1 MEKKSVNNKTL
12 EKLKYDLVREK
23 LISYEDL
30 EKAEELAVSQR
41 QNIGQV
47 LINKGLI
54 TEDVLLKFLTSKLH
68 FPSTTLSTYII
79 DEKCLSLITANEARK
94 YKMIPLFRIQL
105 DEDDTLSVAMSD
117 PLDLFAID
125 KIVEK
130 IGCEIEPVIVSENSI
145 IEAIDKY
152 YKDDCVGKVTAA
164 DNDEKYDWR
173 EELHNGSLTG
183 EHTLFLIRSILKQ
196 AIMEDVHE
204 LIFEHGENGLAVK
217 FRTPSE
223 VVTTGE
229 IPSIIEAA
237 FVSKLKIAS
246 DLDPN
251 VSQISQAG
259 KLVFTTDNNIE
270 LTASVAAFPT
280 LEHERILMKLY
291 KPPKKLKEYGLTERQ
306 IEQLKQVLSV
316 PGIVLVCGSS
326 LCGKTH
332 MIYSILQE
340 LQSPEKTFMTI
351 ESIAKYKLK
360 GVYQSELN
368 ENIGFNMDKAMRYIE
383 FQEPDVLYFENI
395 TTKEGLDY
403 FSSLVFKN
411 KVMLTEFYSDNME
424 DLRHK
429 LSYQDFL
436 SFKSVISCIIYIH
449 GRDDIEIFSGDSLK
463 QYIF

>member
-1 MEKKSVNNKTL
+1 MEKKSVSNKTL

-23 LISYEDL
+23 LITYEDL
-30 EKAEELAVSQR
+30 EKSEELAVSQR

-54 TEDVLLKFLTSKLH
+54 TEQILLDFLASKLH

-79 DEKCLSLITANEARK
+79 DEKCLKYISAKDARK
-94 YKMIPLFRIQL
+94 YKMIPLFKI
-105 DEDDTLSVAMSD
+105 EDSLSVAMCD

-130 IGCEIEPVIVSENSI
+130 IGCEIEPVIVSENSLMQ
-145 IEAIDKY
+145 AIDKY
-152 YKDDCVGKVTAA
+152 YKDDCVGVVSA
-164 DNDEKYDWR
+164 NYNEEKYDWR
-173 EELHNGSLTG
+173 EELHKGSLTS
-183 EHTLFLIRSILKQ
+183 EHTLLLIRAILKQ
-196 AIMEDVHE
+196 AILEDVHE

-229 IPSIIEAA
+229 IPSMIEAA
-237 FVSKLKIAS
+237 FVSKLKTAS

-251 VSQISQAG
+251 VSQISQEG
-259 KLVFTTDNNIE
+259 KLVFTTDKNIQ

-280 LEHERILMKLY
+280 LEHERILIKLY
-291 KPPKKLKEYGLTERQ
+291 KPPKKLSEYGLSLSQ
-306 IEQLKQVLSV
+306 ISQIKKALNSY
-316 PGIVLVCGSS
+316 GIIPVCGAS

-332 MIYSILQE
+332 LIYSILQE
-340 LQSPEKTFMTI
+340 LNTPEKTFMTI
-351 ESIAKYKLK
+351 ESIAKYKLN

-368 ENIGFNMDKAMRYIE
+368 ENIGFNMDKAMRFIE
-383 FQEPDVLYFENI
+383 FQDPDVLYFENI

-411 KVMLTEFYSDNME
+411 KTLLTEFLSDNIE

-429 LSYQDFL
+429 LSYPDFAT
-436 SFKSVISCIIYIH
+436 FKSVISCLIYIH
-449 GRDDIEIFSGDSLK
+449 GKDDVEIFSGNSLN
-463 QYIF
+463 QYIL

>member
-1 MEKKSVNNKTL
+1 MEKKSVSNKTL

-23 LISYEDL
+23 FITYEDL
-30 EKAEELAVSQR
+30 EKSEELAVSQR

-54 TEDVLLKFLTSKLH
+54 TEQILLDFLASKLH

-79 DEKCLSLITANEARK
+79 DEKCLKYISAKDARK
-94 YKMIPLFRIQL
+94 YKMIPLFKI
-105 DEDDTLSVAMSD
+105 EDSLSVAMCD

-130 IGCEIEPVIVSENSI
+130 IGCEIEPVIVSENSLI
-145 IEAIDKY
+145 QAIDKY
-152 YKDDCVGKVTAA
+152 YKDDCVGKVSAN
-164 DNDEKYDWR
+164 DNEEKYDWR
-173 EELHNGSLTG
+173 EELHKGSLTS
-183 EHTLFLIRSILKQ
+183 EHTLLLIRAILKQ
-196 AIMEDVHE
+196 AILEDVHE

-229 IPSIIEAA
+229 IPSMIEAA
-237 FVSKLKIAS
+237 FVSKLKTAS

-251 VSQISQAG
+251 VSQISQEG
-259 KLVFTTDNNIE
+259 KLVFTTDNDIQ

-280 LEHERILMKLY
+280 LEHERILIKLY
-291 KPPKKLKEYGLTERQ
+291 KPPKKLSEYGLSSTQ
-306 IEQLKQVLSV
+306 ISQIKKALNSY
-316 PGIVLVCGSS
+316 GIIPVCGAS

-332 MIYSILQE
+332 LIYSILQE
-340 LQSPEKTFMTI
+340 LNTPDKTFMTI
-351 ESIAKYKLK
+351 ESIAKYKLN
-360 GVYQSELN
+360 GVHQSELN
-368 ENIGFNMDKAMRYIE
+368 ENIGFNMDKAMRFIE
-383 FQEPDVLYFENI
+383 FQDPDVLYFENI

-411 KVMLTEFYSDNME
+411 KTLLTEFLSDNIE

-429 LSYQDFL
+429 LSYPDFAT
-436 SFKSVISCIIYIH
+436 FKSVISCLIYIH
-449 GRDDIEIFSGDSLK
+449 GKDDVEIFQGDSLN
-463 QYIF
+463 QYIL

>member
-1 MEKKSVNNKTL
+1 MEKKSVSNKTL

-23 LISYEDL
+23 LITYEDL
-30 EKAEELAVSQR
+30 EKAEELANAQR

-54 TEDVLLKFLTSKLH
+54 TEQVLLDFLASKLH

-79 DEKCLSLITANEARK
+79 DEKCLKYICAKDARK
-94 YKMIPLFRIQL
+94 FKMIPLFKI
-105 DEDDTLSVAMSD
+105 EDSLSVAMCD

-125 KIVEK
+125 KTVEK
-130 IGCEIEPVIVSENSI
+130 IGCEIEPVIVSESSVMQ
-145 IEAIDKY
+145 AIDKY
-152 YKDDCVGKVTAA
+152 YKDDCVGKVSAI
-164 DNDEKYDWR
+164 DNEEKYDWR
-173 EELHNGSLTG
+173 EELHNGSLTN
-183 EHTLFLIRSILKQ
+183 EHTLLLIRSILKQ
-196 AIMEDVHE
+196 AILGDVHE

-229 IPSIIEAA
+229 IPSMLEAA

-259 KLVFTTDNNIE
+259 KLVFTTDDDIQ

-280 LEHERILMKLY
+280 LEHERILIKLY
-291 KPPKKLKEYGLTERQ
+291 KPPKRLAEYGLSTNQ
-306 IEQLKQVLSV
+306 IEQIKKALSSS
-316 PGIVLVCGSS
+316 GIIPVCGSS

-332 MIYSILQE
+332 LIYSILQE
-340 LQSPEKTFMTI
+340 LNTPDKTFMTI
-351 ESIAKYKLK
+351 ESIAKYRLK
-360 GVYQSELN
+360 GVHQSELN
-368 ENIGFNMDKAMRYIE
+368 ENIGFNLDKAMRFIE
-383 FQEPDVLYFENI
+383 FQDPDVIYFENI

-411 KVMLTEFYSDNME
+411 KALLTEFLSDNMD
-424 DLRHK
+424 DLRQK
-429 LSYQDFL
+429 LSYPDFAT
-436 SFKSVISCIIYIH
+436 FKSVISCLIYIH
-449 GRDDIEIFSGDSLK
+449 GKDDIEIFQADSLQ
-463 QYIF
+463 QYILK

>member
-23 LISYEDL
+23 LITFEDL
-30 EKAEELAVSQR
+30 EKAEELAVSQK

-54 TEDVLLKFLTSKLH
+54 TEDALLNFLATKLH

-79 DEKCLSLITANEARK
+79 DEKCLKFISANEARK
-94 YKMIPLFRIQL
+94 YKMIPLFKI
-105 DEDDTLSVAMSD
+105 EDSLSVAMSD

-130 IGCEIEPVIVSENSI
+130 IGCEIEPVIVSETSI
-145 IEAIDKY
+145 LEAVDKY

-164 DNDEKYDWR
+164 DNEEKYDWR
-173 EELHNGSLTG
+173 EELHNGSLTS
-183 EHTLFLIRSILKQ
+183 EHSLFLIRSILKQ

-204 LIFEHGENGLAVK
+204 LIFEHCENGLAVK

-229 IPSIIEAA
+229 IPSMIEAA
-237 FVSKLKIAS
+237 FVSKLKTAS

-259 KLVFTTDNNIE
+259 KLVFTTDDDIE
-270 LTASVAAFPT
+270 LTASVASFPT
-280 LEHERILMKLY
+280 LSEHERILMKLY
-291 KPPKKLKEYGLTERQ
+291 KPPKKLAEYGLSERH
-306 IEQLKQVLSV
+306 INQLKHALET
-316 PGIVLVCGSS
+316 PGIILVCGAS

-340 LQSPEKTFMTI
+340 LQRPDKTFMTI
-351 ESIAKYKLK
+351 ESIVKYRLK

-411 KVMLTEFYSDNME
+411 KVMLTEFYSENME

-429 LSYQDFL
+429 LSYPDFA
-436 SFKSVISCIIYIH
+436 SFKSVISCIVYIH
-449 GRDDIEIFSGDSLK
+449 GRDDIEIFSDETLR
-463 QYIF
+463 QYI

>member
-1 MEKKSVNNKTL
+1 MEKKSVSNKTL

-23 LISYEDL
+23 LITYEDL
-30 EKAEELAVSQR
+30 EKSEELAAAQR

-54 TEDVLLKFLTSKLH
+54 TEQVLLDFLASKLH

-79 DEKCLSLITANEARK
+79 DEKCLKYISAKDARK
-94 YKMIPLFRIQL
+94 YKMIPLFKI
-105 DEDDTLSVAMSD
+105 EDSLSVAMCD

-130 IGCEIEPVIVSENSI
+130 IGCEIEPVIVSENSLI
-145 IEAIDKY
+145 QAIDKY
-152 YKDDCVGKVTAA
+152 YKDDCVGKVSAN
-164 DNDEKYDWR
+164 DNEEKYDWR
-173 EELHNGSLTG
+173 EELHKGSLTS
-183 EHTLFLIRSILKQ
+183 EHTLLLIRAILKQ
-196 AIMEDVHE
+196 AILEDVHE

-229 IPSIIEAA
+229 IPSMIEAA
-237 FVSKLKIAS
+237 FVSKLKTAS

-251 VSQISQAG
+251 VSQISQEG
-259 KLVFTTDNNIE
+259 KLVFTTDNDIQ

-280 LEHERILMKLY
+280 LEHERILIKLY
-291 KPPKKLKEYGLTERQ
+291 KPPKKLSEYGLSSTQ
-306 IEQLKQVLSV
+306 ISQIKKALNSY
-316 PGIVLVCGSS
+316 GIIPVCGAS

-332 MIYSILQE
+332 LIYSILQE
-340 LQSPEKTFMTI
+340 LNTPDKTFMTI
-351 ESIAKYKLK
+351 ESIAKYKLN
-360 GVYQSELN
+360 GVHQSELN
-368 ENIGFNMDKAMRYIE
+368 ENIGFNMDKAMRFIE
-383 FQEPDVLYFENI
+383 FQDPDVLYFENI

-411 KVMLTEFYSDNME
+411 KTLLTEFLSDNIE

-429 LSYQDFL
+429 LSYPDFAT
-436 SFKSVISCIIYIH
+436 FKSVISCLIYIH
-449 GRDDIEIFSGDSLK
+449 GKDDVEIFQGDSLN
-463 QYIF
+463 QYIL

>member
-12 EKLKYDLVREK
+12 EKLKYDLVREN
-23 LISYEDL
+23 LIKYEDL
-30 EKAEELAVSQR
+30 EKAEEVAVSQKL
-41 QNIGQV
+41 NIGQV
-47 LINKGLI
+47 LINRGLI
-54 TEDVLLKFLTSKLH
+54 TEKVLFDFLSSKLH

-79 DEKCLSLITANEARK
+79 DEKCLKYISAKDARK
-94 YKMIPLFRIQL
+94 YKMIPLFKI
-105 DEDDTLSVAMSD
+105 EDSLSVAMCD

-125 KIVEK
+125 KTVEK
-130 IGCEIEPVIVSENSI
+130 TGCEIEPVIVSETSI
-145 IEAIDKY
+145 MQAIDKY
-152 YKDDCVGKVTAA
+152 YKDDIVGKVSAVEQEE
-164 DNDEKYDWR
+164 EKYDWR
-173 EELHNGSLTG
+173 EELHRGSLTS
-183 EHTLFLIRSILKQ
+183 EHSLLLIRSILKQ
-196 AIMEDVHE
+196 AILEDIHE

-223 VVTTGE
+223 VVTKGE

-237 FVSKLKIAS
+237 FVSKLKTAS

-259 KLVFTTDNNIE
+259 KLIFTTDDDIE

-280 LEHERILMKLY
+280 LEHERILIKLY
-291 KPPKKLKEYGLTERQ
+291 KPPKKLTEYGLSQIQ
-306 IEQLKQVLSV
+306 IEQIKKALSTS
-316 PGIVLVCGSS
+316 GIIPVCGSS

-332 MIYSILQE
+332 LIYSILQE
-340 LQSPEKTFMTI
+340 LNSPDKTFMTI

-368 ENIGFNMDKAMRYIE
+368 ENIGFNLDKAMRFIE
-383 FQEPDVLYFENI
+383 FQDPDVLYFENI

-411 KVMLTEFYSDNME
+411 KVLVTEFLSDNMD

-429 LSYQDFL
+429 LSFPDF
-436 SFKSVISCIIYIH
+436 STFKSVISCLIYIH
-449 GRDDIEIFSGDSLK
+449 GKDDVEIFQGDSLQ
-463 QYIF
+463 QYIL

>member
-1 MEKKSVNNKTL
+1 MEKKSVSNKTL

-23 LISYEDL
+23 LITYDDL
-30 EKAEELAVSQR
+30 EKAEDLAASQK

-54 TEDVLLKFLTSKLH
+54 TEEVLLKFLATKLH

-79 DEKCLSLITANEARK
+79 DDKCLSYISANDAKK
-94 YKMIPLFRIQL
+94 YKMIPLFKI
-105 DEDDTLSVAMSD
+105 EDTLSVAMSD

-125 KIVEK
+125 KIVDK
-130 IGCEIEPVIVSENSI
+130 INCEIEPVIVSESSI
-145 IEAIDKY
+145 FQAIDKY
-152 YKDDCVGKVTAA
+152 YKDDCVGKVSAA
-164 DNDEKYDWR
+164 ENEQKYDWQ

-229 IPSIIEAA
+229 IPSMIEAA
-237 FVSKLKIAS
+237 FVSKLKMAS

-259 KLVFTTDNNIE
+259 KLIFTTDDDIE

-291 KPPKKLKEYGLTERQ
+291 KPPKKLKEYGLSDRQ
-306 IEQLKQVLSV
+306 TEQLKQALDV
-316 PGIVLVCGSS
+316 PGIIPVCGSS

-332 MIYSILQE
+332 FIYSLLQE
-340 LQSPEKTFMTI
+340 LQRPDKTFMTI
-351 ESIAKYKLK
+351 ESIVKYKLK

-411 KVMLTEFYSDNME
+411 KVMLTEFYSDNIE
-424 DLRHK
+424 DLKNK
-429 LSYQDFL
+429 LAYPDFA
-436 SFKSVISCIIYIH
+436 SFKAAISCLIYIH
-449 GRDDIEIFSGDSLK
+449 GKDDVEIFSGDTLR

>member
-1 MEKKSVNNKTL
+1 MEKKSVSNKTL

-23 LISYEDL
+23 FITYEDL
-30 EKAEELAVSQR
+30 EKSEELAVSQR

-54 TEDVLLKFLTSKLH
+54 TEQVLLDFLASKLH

-79 DEKCLSLITANEARK
+79 DEKCLKYISAKDARK
-94 YKMIPLFRIQL
+94 YKMIPLFKI
-105 DEDDTLSVAMSD
+105 EDSLSVAMCD

-130 IGCEIEPVIVSENSI
+130 IGCEIEPVIVSENSLI
-145 IEAIDKY
+145 QAIDKY
-152 YKDDCVGKVTAA
+152 YKDDCVGKVSAN
-164 DNDEKYDWR
+164 DNEEKYDWR
-173 EELHNGSLTG
+173 EELHKGSLTS
-183 EHTLFLIRSILKQ
+183 EHTLLLIRAILKQ
-196 AIMEDVHE
+196 AILEDVHE

-229 IPSIIEAA
+229 IPSMIEAA
-237 FVSKLKIAS
+237 FVSKLKTAS

-251 VSQISQAG
+251 VSQISQEG
-259 KLVFTTDNNIE
+259 KLVFTTDNDIQ

-280 LEHERILMKLY
+280 LEHERILIKLY
-291 KPPKKLKEYGLTERQ
+291 KPPKKLSEYGLSSTQ
-306 IEQLKQVLSV
+306 ISQIKKALNSY
-316 PGIVLVCGSS
+316 GIIPVCGAS

-332 MIYSILQE
+332 LIYSILQE
-340 LQSPEKTFMTI
+340 LNTPDKTFMTI
-351 ESIAKYKLK
+351 ESIAKYKLN
-360 GVYQSELN
+360 GVHQSELN
-368 ENIGFNMDKAMRYIE
+368 ENIGFNMDKAMRFIE
-383 FQEPDVLYFENI
+383 FQDPDVLYFENI

-411 KVMLTEFYSDNME
+411 KTLLTEFLSDNIE

-429 LSYQDFL
+429 LSYPDFAT
-436 SFKSVISCIIYIH
+436 FKSVISCLIYIH
-449 GRDDIEIFSGDSLK
+449 GKDDVEIFQGDSLN
-463 QYIF
+463 QYIL

>member
-1 MEKKSVNNKTL
+1 MENKSINNKTL

-23 LISYEDL
+23 LIKYEDL
-30 EKAEELAVSQR
+30 EKAEDLASSQK
-41 QNIGQV
+41 QNIGQI

-54 TEDVLLKFLTSKLH
+54 TENELLKFLASKLH
-68 FPSTTLSTYII
+68 FPSTTLNTYII
-79 DEKCLSLITANEARK
+79 DEKCLKYISANEARK
-94 YKMIPLFRIQL
+94 YKMIPLFKI
-105 DEDDTLSVAMSD
+105 EDSLSVAMSD

-145 IEAIDKY
+145 MEAVDKY
-152 YKDDCVGKVTAA
+152 YGDDCVGKVTASI
-164 DNDEKYDWR
+164 NEQRYDWR
-173 EELHNGSLTG
+173 EELHNGSLTS
-183 EHTLFLIRSILKQ
+183 EHSLFLIRAILKQ
-196 AIMEDVHE
+196 AIMEDIHE

-229 IPSIIEAA
+229 IPSMIEAA
-237 FVSKLKIAS
+237 FVSKLKTAS

-259 KLVFTTDNNIE
+259 KLVFTTDEDIE

-291 KPPKKLKEYGLTERQ
+291 KPPKKLAEYGLSERY
-306 IEQLKQVLSV
+306 INQLKKAFET
-316 PGIVLVCGSS
+316 PGIILVCGAS

-340 LQSPEKTFMTI
+340 LHTPDKTFMTL
-351 ESIAKYKLK
+351 ESIVKYRLK
-360 GVYQSELN
+360 GVHQSELN

-411 KVMLTEFYSDNME
+411 KVLMTEFYSENME
-424 DLRHK
+424 DLRKK
-429 LSYQDFL
+429 LSYPDFA
-436 SFKSVISCIIYIH
+436 SFKSVISCVIYIH
-449 GRDDIEIFSGDSLK
+449 GRNDAEIFSGEALR